1 MAINTFEQAMFYAE
15 RKSDYFAHPEDYR
28 VAPFRIFGN
37 LYYVGDRDACPYL
50 IDTGEGLILIDTGYG
65 HETNFLIENIETL
78 GFRVEDIRI
87 IIHSHGHVD
96 HAAATAALAALTGA
110 ETFIGA
116 GDLEM
121 VDGTRPELTWTP
133 EFNMAPPAPFKP
145 DHLLC
150 DGDQIKLGNVVIDCV
165 ETPGHTRGVISYF
178 WNVEYQNKVYRAG
191 TFGGAGLKSMKS
203 DYIHKYHLEN
213 EDRRAAFRQ
222 SLQRAKH
229 EKVDLFI
236 GNHVGHNQTPER
248 YKRLLSGDKLAFV
261 DPDAWRTFLDKCEE
275 LFNKLEAGD
284 PIQTA

>member
-1 MAINTFEQAMFYAE
+1 MSEHVWTGAMEPFQILGNTWF
-15 RKSDYFAHPEDYR
+15 
-28 VAPFRIFGN
+28 
-37 LYYVGDRDACPYL
+37 VGSEPASVHI
-50 IDTGEGLILIDTGYG
+50 IDTGDGLIMLDSGYQ
-65 HETNFLIENIETL
+65 ESLYLVLDSMYRCNLDPRNL
-78 GFRVEDIRI
+78 RC
-87 IIHSHGHVD
+87 IIHSHGHID
-96 HAAATAALAALTGA
+96 HAAATRALVELTGA

-116 GDLEM
+116 GDRDM
-121 VDGTRPELTWTP
+121 VNGTRPELTWAP
-133 EFNMAPPAPFKP
+133 EFNMAYPEVFEP
-145 DHLLC
+145 DHLLY